1 MLKQDHT
8 GDGIL
13 DQAIKLKSVLESF
26 PDPSAIISSTGRIL
40 RGNSHWERLA
50 SSLTMESAA
59 FMECG
64 KELGGLVKR
73 FTEDKNIE
81 EFNDLL
87 SGRKNS
93 LSLELNLSEISEGKG
108 LSLFVSRIT
117 LEDMPIFLA
126 IIKDGTEINNL
137 RSLLKEIIY
146 HDNLTGLGNESYF
159 NLYLSRKILRA
170 MDDGSSLFVLYIEI
184 SNIKEIMAMFGKR
197 ISNSLVVRTFRRL
210 KENLGGKEFFR
221 VQHDAFAVVLESIDR
236 GVLYLEL
243 SSLIVKLEKKIICE
257 NLELFPDIL
266 VGVCEFPVDGK
277 SVDDIMSN
285 CLGALF
291 RAKRENLKWSFYS

>member
-13 DQAIKLKSVLESF
+13 DRAIKLKSVLESF

-210 KENLGGKEFFR
+210 KENL
-221 VQHDAFAVVLESIDR
+221 
-236 GVLYLEL
+236 
-243 SSLIVKLEKKIICE
+243 
-257 NLELFPDIL
+257 
-266 VGVCEFPVDGK
+266 
-277 SVDDIMSN
+277 
-285 CLGALF
+285 
-291 RAKRENLKWSFYS
+291 